1 MSRKQVKRIRAL
13 GKILF
18 LLYLLFLLYFLI
30 FSDWYGRTGILKEYS
45 YNLVLFKEIKRFIL
59 YLSLIHIYLSRR
71 ETAKMKETKRQQLD
85 LKTLKRL
92 MSYLKEYK
100 KRFIFVLICIALNAG
115 AMVVASL
122 FLQVLIDEYIMP
134 LLSSADPEFSS
145 LFRCLLYTSRCV

>member
-1 MSRKQVKRIRAL
+1 
-13 GKILF
+13 
-18 LLYLLFLLYFLI
+18 
-30 FSDWYGRTGILKEYS
+30 
-45 YNLVLFKEIKRFIL
+45 
-59 YLSLIHIYLSRR
+59 
-71 ETAKMKETKRQQLD
+71 MKETKRQQLD

-134 LLSSADPEFSS
+134 VSYTHLRQCLHMGKHFVPDFSQDS
-145 LFRCLLYTSRCV
+145 L